1 MHGDIII
8 EAYDAKGQQILGNMD
23 GQTILRGYKDFRRT
37 KAYKRLKALPKEKLS
52 LNGRAVRY
60 RIVCENTFHY
70 EGRNAPLISILEEIL
85 K

>member
-8 EAYDAKGQQILGNMD
+8 EAYDAKGQQILGNGD
-23 GQTILRGYKDFRRT
+23 GQALLRGYKDFRRT
-37 KAYKRLKALPKEKLS
+37 KAYRLLKSLSKEKLS

-60 RIVCENTFHY
+60 RILCENTFHY
-70 EGRNAPLISILEEIL
+70 EGRNAPLLSILEEIN